1 MRRLLLYY
9 LAFIIVII
17 EAAMFVSVILAPFA
31 LWLRDK
37 SYWFKYPFDTVDIVD
52 RDMETMKKNRILAKA
67 KRKHKE
73 GK

>member
-1 MRRLLLYY
+1 MRHLLLYY

-37 SYWFKYPFDTVDIVD
+37 SYWFKYPFDEADYVIDL
-52 RDMETMKKNRILAKA
+52 MKIKKANRALEEA